1 MGEWLEITCLPTSH
15 ANKLIR
21 SCTCVAQFATAR
33 EERMDGK
40 SIILFALWGQR
51 LDVHTVGS
59 KPMAVFGYY
68 GVWLREFFVHVF
80 REENLVCIEY

>member
-1 MGEWLEITCLPTSH
+1 M
-15 ANKLIR
+15 
-21 SCTCVAQFATAR
+21 AQFATAR

-59 KPMAVFGYY
+59 KPMAVFVTIGNFS
-68 GVWLREFFVHVF
+68 LTFF
-80 REENLVCIEY
+80 EKTISYAWSTK